1 MASATPGDAGVP
13 PRLRSSVELRPTRDE
28 GIVAK
33 EP

>member
-1 MASATPGDAGVP
+1 MTTATPGDAGVA
-13 PRLRSSVELRPTRDE
+13 PRLRSSVELRPARDE